1 MNVRTEKMGHNHDL
15 DVSTFDGQRLLLG
28 TRNRVTVTNSA
39 VQPSSKYISASA
51 GRTGA
56 CDLPAT
62 AARRLLFSSE
72 YREVRG
78 LVCETCEGILILRGQ
93 VSSWHQKQVAQETL
107 RHLSGIRKIVN
118 NVEVVPLHPSRYGA
132 G

>member
-1 MNVRTEKMGHNHDL
+1 MSHNHDL
-15 DVSTFDGQRLLLG
+15 DVSTFDGQRLFLG
-28 TRNRVTVTNSA
+28 TRNYATVTNSA
-39 VQPSSKYISASA
+39 VQPSLMYISASA

-62 AARRLLFSSE
+62 AARRLLLSSV

-78 LVCETCEGILILRGQ
+78 LACETCEGTLILRGQ
-93 VSSWHQKQVAQETL
+93 ISSWHQKQVAQETL
-107 RHLSGIRKIVN
+107 RHLPDIRKIVN
-118 NVEVVPLHPSRYGA
+118 NVEVVPLHPSRYGP

>member
-1 MNVRTEKMGHNHDL
+1 MNVRTGKMGHNHDL

-28 TRNRVTVTNSA
+28 TRNRVTAAGSA
-39 VQPSSKYISASA
+39 VQPLSNYVSSSVC
-51 GRTGA
+51 RTGA

-62 AARRLLFSSE
+62 AARRLLFSSV

-78 LVCETCEGILILRGQ
+78 LACETCEGTLILSGQ

-118 NVEVVPLHPSRYGA
+118 DVEVVPLHPSR
-132 G
+132 

>member
-1 MNVRTEKMGHNHDL
+1 MNVRTEKMGHNLDL

-28 TRNRVTVTNSA
+28 TRNHVTAAGST

-51 GRTGA
+51 GRTGV
-56 CDLPAT
+56 CNLPVT
-62 AARRLLFSSE
+62 AARRLLLSSE

-78 LVCETCEGILILRGQ
+78 LACETCEGILILHGQ
-93 VSSWHQKQVAQETL
+93 VSSWHQKQVAQEIL

-118 NVEVVPLHPSRYGA
+118 NVEVVPLHPSRYGP